1 MPISLIAMLATYLM
15 CWQAYKLRERLN
27 GLGHAGILV
36 SLVSTLANSATARIS
51 DAYPPSPA
59 GYEYI
64 LFIHHVFITGSCL
77 GLYLVR
83 LAVEGNTVRDR
94 PVRRAI
100 GGGVLFCVWNG
111 ATIALAAAVGRP
123 LSNGPARAP
132 LDVLYSV
139 GSGAYFGTVMFLVA
153 VWMWRYVAHRPLRI
167 LLGTRVAA
175 FGLFGMAA
183 LGYTRA
189 VQAVVRYLGGPPSI
203 APGWLRDGVTSAAFP
218 LVFIGL
224 SFPLLAS
231 RWVAFQQWRA
241 RRKICERAKVTAQTC
256 RTAYPEIQL
265 PPAGIGERVRLLI
278 SNHHTQARIVVESFD
293 GLAKLLV
300 HDAPSETPAGQ
311 AAAARLRA
319 AVQRYDAVHPDKPV
333 IDIISPTIDDQ
344 TLNGEGVP
352 QQPGNALEEDI
363 IVLVEL
369 AGELDALSR
378 GGFRVAA

>member
-15 CWQAYKLRERLN
+15 CWQAYKLRERLS

-36 SLVSTLANSATARIS
+36 SLASTLANSATARIS
-51 DAYPPSPA
+51 DTYPPSPA
-59 GYEYI
+59 AYQYI

-83 LAVEGNTVRDR
+83 LAVEGNALRDR
-94 PVRRAI
+94 AVRRAI
-100 GGGVLFCVWNG
+100 GGGVLFCCWNA
-111 ATIALAAAVGRP
+111 ATIAVAAALGRP
-123 LSNGPARAP
+123 LINGPSRAP

-139 GSGAYFGTVMFLVA
+139 GSGAYFGTVMLLVA

-175 FGLFGMAA
+175 IGLFGMAG

-189 VQAVVRYLGGPPSI
+189 ATAAIRYLGGPPSI
-203 APGWLRDGVTSAAFP
+203 APEWLRDTVTSTAFP

-231 RWVAFQQWRA
+231 RWAAFQQWRT

-265 PPAGIGERVRLLI
+265 PPAGIGERARLLV
-278 SNHHTQARIVVESFD
+278 SNHHIQARIIVESFD

-300 HDAPSETPAGQ
+300 HDAPAATPAGQ

-319 AVQRYDAVHPDKPV
+319 AVERYDAEHPDKSV
-333 IDIISPTIDDQ
+333 IDIISPRIDDQ
-344 TLNGEGVP
+344 TLDGEGVP
-352 QQPGNALEEDI
+352 PQPGNALEEDI
-363 IVLVEL
+363 TVLVEL
-369 AGELDALSR
+369 AAELDALSL
-378 GGFRVAA
+378 GGFRVSA